1 MRKLYLAATVYLVAG
16 LGAGLFYR
24 EFTKANSFP
33 EGSFTQLGLVHTH
46 LLALGMLFMLIAMA
60 LEKTMKLS
68 DDGRFAWFFWFYNV
82 GVVVTAAMMVW
93 HGVLTVLGQQ
103 SSPAIAGIAGLGH
116 IAVTVGLVLFFLI
129 LGRIVRR
136 DRESAA

>member
-46 LLALGMLFMLIAMA
+46 LLALGMLVMLIAMA
-60 LEKTMKLS
+60 LEKTMRLT
-68 DDGRFAWFFWFYNV
+68 DDRRFVWFFWFYNA
-82 GVVVTAAMMVW
+82 GVALTASMMIW
-93 HGVLTVLGQQ
+93 HGVLTVVGQQ
-103 SSPAIAGIAGLGH
+103 SSPAISGIAGLGH
-116 IAVTVGLVLFFLI
+116 IALTVGLVLLFLI
-129 LGRIVRR
+129 LGRVVRR